1 MPGTITALEIQ
12 KRNKERVNVYLDGDY
27 SFSLTLIEAARL
39 HRGQV
44 LSDDDIAALQAQDA
58 VEKAVDRAVRFLSF
72 RPRSVQEIRRNLS
85 QKGVAEPTVEAA
97 LARLEKLGYVDD
109 EAFARFWVNNR
120 DDFNPKGPRALRQE
134 LRQKGIANSI
144 IDQAL
149 AAVDF
154 TDAATRAVQ
163 RQVKRWQ
170 TLDQPAFKQKVYE
183 FLARRGFLNETIK
196 DVTTQLIE
204 DLVIPDTDE
213 FDYD

>member
-12 KRNKERVNVYLDGDY
+12 KRNQERVNVYLDGAY
-27 SFSLTLIEAARL
+27 SFSLSLIEAARL

-44 LSDDDIAALQAQDA
+44 LSDGDIAALQAQDA
-58 VEKAVDRAVRFLSF
+58 VEKAVDRAVRFLSY
-72 RPRSVQEIRRNLS
+72 RPRSVSEIRRNLS
-85 QKGVAEPTVEAA
+85 QKGVDEPAVEAA

-109 EAFARFWVNNR
+109 EAFARFWVSNR

-134 LRQKGIANSI
+134 LRQKGISNTI

-149 AAVDF
+149 ATVDF

-163 RQVKRWQ
+163 QRAKRWQ
-170 TLDQPAFKQKVYE
+170 HLERPAFQQKVYQ
-183 FLARRGFLNETIK
+183 FLARRGFLGETIQ
-196 DVTTQLIE
+196 DVTAQMVEALA
-204 DLVIPDTDE
+204 IPDIDE